1 MPFLPFLP
9 FLPSLHR
16 FAAPVTPTDGHL
28 AVFTGVVLL
37 VSLLPAL
44 PAGAAG
50 PLLPCLLLLAW
61 RRRPAFVLAAAL
73 GLAWACLHG
82 QSLLAQRLPTA
93 CDGQVS
99 GLTGLIAGLPQR
111 RQLPDGT
118 WQQRVSVEVE
128 AIDDPACRGPRRISL
143 AWYGEQ
149 PLAPGERWRFAA
161 RLRLP
166 WGEAN
171 PGGFNRQDYF
181 ARAGLH
187 ASASVRAGDGE
198 RLAGAQGREPFHRAR
213 AQLVAALGDAVG
225 DSPAA
230 GVLVALLVGDKSA
243 LTNDHWA
250 LLRTFGVVHLV
261 VISGLHVS
269 LVAGLGLLLGGFLA
283 RAAVLAGWAG
293 AWTWLR
299 PASALLAAALYA
311 GLAGFSLPTQ
321 RALAMLLCVC
331 LALCLGRPARSA
343 RNLLLAAALVLL
355 GNPLAAV
362 GSSFWLSFLA
372 VALLLWFA
380 ARHRDLPRWRA
391 ALLVHGFMALAMA
404 PLTAWWFGGASLVS
418 APANLLLVPLVGTVL
433 VPLLL
438 LGALCHP
445 WLPAVASGCW
455 QLAALPVEWL
465 LAGAAALAAGR
476 EAGLYLETAISALE
490 SLLALLGTFLLFGA
504 RRRALRAVGVL
515 ALLPL
520 LCPGTG
526 SRLASPELTV
536 LDVGQGTAV
545 VYRSG
550 ERTLVYD
557 TGGGDP
563 AGANAARRVLLP
575 FLRQAGVRRID
586 TLVVSHPDRD
596 HSAGTAAVLDALPV
610 GELLLGEP
618 LPGVARG
625 RRCRAGASWRWP
637 DGTVFRLL
645 SAAPAERLGRND
657 ASCVLRIT
665 TRGRRFLLTGDIGRD
680 RERSLV
686 RYWREA
692 LRSDWLLV
700 AHHGSASSTGAA
712 FLRAVAP
719 RWAAFTFGRANP
731 FGHPAPE
738 VVERLCRGGARLDGT
753 AAGGALQYRIDS
765 DGTVAL
771 SRYRERSARYWRRA
785 PPLTPLDCRA
795 YNRVNPGVEE

>member
-1 MPFLPFLP
+1 M
-9 FLPSLHR
+9 
-16 FAAPVTPTDGHL
+16 
-28 AVFTGVVLL
+28 
-37 VSLLPAL
+37 SLLPTL
-44 PAGAAG
+44 PAGAG
-50 PLLPCLLLLAW
+50 WVVLPGLLLLAW
-61 RRRPAFVLAAAL
+61 RRRPAGLLAAAL
-73 GLAWACLHG
+73 GVAWACLHG
-82 QSLLAQRLPTA
+82 QALLAQRLPPA

-99 GLTGLIAGLPQR
+99 GLTVTIAGLPRHQR
-111 RQLPDGT
+111 LPDGT
-118 WQQRVSVEVE
+118 WQQRVPVTVDG
-128 AIDDPACRGPRRISL
+128 IDEPACRGPRQLSL

-149 PLAPGERWRFAA
+149 TLAPGERWRFVA

-171 PGGFNRQDYF
+171 PGGFNRQDFF
-181 ARAGLH
+181 ARRGLD
-187 ASASVRAGDGE
+187 ASASVRAGAGE
-198 RLAGAQGREPFHRAR
+198 RIAAAEGRAAFHRAR
-213 AQLVAALGDAVG
+213 AWLLAALNAAVG
-225 DSPAA
+225 DGPGA
-230 GVLVALLVGDKSA
+230 GVLAALLVGDKSG
-243 LTNDHWA
+243 LTSDQWE

-269 LVAGLGLLLGGFLA
+269 LVAGFGLLLGGLLA
-283 RAAVLAGWAG
+283 RCAVISGWPG

-299 PASALLAAALYA
+299 PGSALLAAALYA
-311 GLAGFSLPTQ
+311 ALAGFSLPTQ

-343 RNLLLAAALVLL
+343 RNLLLAAALVLA

-372 VALLLWFA
+372 VAGLLWFA
-380 ARHRDLPRWRA
+380 ARHRGQPRWRT
-391 ALLVHGFMALAMA
+391 ALSVHGFMALAMA

-418 APANLLLVPLVGTVL
+418 APANLVLVPLVGAVL

-438 LGALCHP
+438 LGALCLP
-445 WLPAVASGCW
+445 WLPAAAEGCW
-455 QLAALPVEWL
+455 QLAATLVEPL
-465 LAGAAALAAGR
+465 LAGAAALAAGW
-476 EAGLYLETAISALE
+476 ETGLYLETNAGIAASV
-490 SLLALLGTFLLFGA
+490 LALVGTFLLFGA
-504 RRRALRAVGVL
+504 RRPALRAAAVL

-520 LCPGTG
+520 LWPGTG
-526 SRLASPELTV
+526 SRAATPELTV

-550 ERTLVYD
+550 TRTLVYD

-575 FLRQAGVRRID
+575 FLRRAGVRRID

-596 HSAGTAAVLDALPV
+596 HSAGTGAVLDALPV
-610 GELLLGEP
+610 DELLLGRP

-637 DGTVFRLL
+637 DGSVFRLL
-645 SAAPAERLGRND
+645 SAAPGERLGRND
-657 ASCVLRIT
+657 ASCVLSIT

-686 RYWREA
+686 KYWREA
-692 LRSDWLLV
+692 LRADWLLV

-731 FGHPAPE
+731 FGHPARE
-738 VVERLCRGGARLDGT
+738 VVQRLCRAGTRLDGT
-753 AAGGALQYRIDS
+753 AAGGALRYRVAA
-765 DGTVAL
+765 DGTVTV
-771 SRYRERSARYWRRA
+771 SRYRDQNARYWRRA
-785 PPLTPLDCRA
+785 PALTPLRCRA
-795 YNRVNPGVEE
+795 YNQANPGVEE

>member
-1 MPFLPFLP
+1 VPFLPFL
-9 FLPSLHR
+9 HR
-16 FAAPVTPTDGHL
+16 FAAQVTAADGHL
-28 AVFTGVVLL
+28 VAFTGAVLL

-44 PAGAAG
+44 PGSALW
-50 PLLPCLLLLAW
+50 PLLPCVLLLAW
-61 RRRPAFVLAAAL
+61 RRRPAGVLTAAL
-73 GLAWACLHG
+73 GVAWACLHG
-82 QSLLAQRLPTA
+82 QSLLAQRLPPA
-93 CDGQVS
+93 CDGHVTA
-99 GLTGLIAGLPQR
+99 LTARIAGLPQR
-111 RQLPDGT
+111 RLLPDGS
-118 WQQRVSVEVE
+118 WQQRVPVDVE
-128 AIDDPACRGPRRISL
+128 AIDDPACRGPRRVSL
-143 AWYGEQ
+143 AWYGEES
-149 PLAPGERWRFAA
+149 LAPGERWRFLA

-171 PGGFNRQDYF
+171 PGGFNRQDVF

-187 ASASVRAGDGE
+187 ASASARAGNGE
-198 RLAGAQGREPFHRAR
+198 RLASAGVRAPLQRAR
-213 AQLVAALGDAVG
+213 AGLVGALGEAVG
-225 DSPAA
+225 DSPSV

-243 LTNDHWA
+243 LTSEQWA

-269 LVAGLGLLLGGFLA
+269 LVAGLGLLLGGLLA
-283 RAAVLAGWAG
+283 RCAVLAGWAG
-293 AWTWLR
+293 AWGWLR
-299 PASALLAAALYA
+299 PAGAVLAAALYA

-331 LALCLGRPARSA
+331 LALVLGRPARSA
-343 RNLLLAAALVLL
+343 RNLLLAAALVLA

-372 VALLLWFA
+372 VAWLLWFA
-380 ARHRDLPRWRA
+380 ARHRGLPRWRL

-418 APANLLLVPLVGTVL
+418 APVNLVLVPLVGAVM

-438 LGALCHP
+438 LGALCLP
-445 WLPAVASGCW
+445 WLPAVADGSW
-455 QLAALPVEWL
+455 QLAAALVEPL
-465 LAGAAALAAGR
+465 LAGAAVLAEGR
-476 EAGLYLETAISALE
+476 EAGLYLGTTISAAA
-490 SLLALLGTFLLFGA
+490 SVMALLGVFLLFGA
-504 RRRALRAVGVL
+504 RRPGLRAVGVL
-515 ALLPL
+515 ALVPL
-520 LCPGTG
+520 FWPGSG
-526 SRLASPELTV
+526 SRVAMPELTV

-550 ERTLVYD
+550 ARTLVYD

-563 AGANAARRVLLP
+563 QGANAARRVLLP

-596 HSAGTAAVLDALPV
+596 HSAGTGAVLDALPV
-610 GELLLGEP
+610 GELLLGQP
-618 LPGVARG
+618 LPGITRG
-625 RRCRAGASWRWP
+625 RHCRAGSTWHWP

-645 SAAPAERLGRND
+645 SNAPGERLGRNA
-657 ASCVLRIT
+657 ASCVLSIT
-665 TRGRRFLLTGDIGRD
+665 VRGRRFLLTGDIDRD

-692 LRSDWLLV
+692 LRADWLLV

-712 FLRAVAP
+712 FLRALAP

-738 VVERLCRGGARLDGT
+738 VVERLCRGGTRLDGT
-753 AAGGALQYRIDS
+753 AAGGALRYRVAA
-765 DGTVAL
+765 DGALTV
-771 SRYRERSARYWRRA
+771 SRYRDQSARYWRRA
-785 PPLTPLDCRA
+785 PPLTPLDCHA
-795 YNRVNPGVEE
+795 YNQVNPGVEE